1 MFSRQLIAITQY
13 ESIKNFIGMFQKIIP
28 EILSFR
34 FVMNVGHLLKQ
45 LKRTNIIG
53 MSKTDTNITSVEV
66 MFMRKYGTS

>member
-28 EILSFR
+28 EILSLR
-34 FVMNVGHLLKQ
+34 FVMNEGHLLKQ